1 MCNWILNPAVECRSR
16 STIALDKIQFFLV
29 HQMLRG
35 CSFDFAQKVN
45 VIMTYICENW
55 TFYWSYEKIKRILL
69 NYIHFQTGHII
80 KLFLWYLWR
89 CTVPVLWNWTN
100 STVLGHFVTRKFCL
114 HELWYLLSFRI
125 CPQACLTHRLWEI

>member
-55 TFYWSYEKIKRILL
+55 TFYWSYENIKIILL
-69 NYIHFQTGHII
+69 NYIHFQICYLI

-89 CTVPVLWNWTN
+89 CSCISMYHISSMECMYSFWLLLTDRIQASVD
-100 STVLGHFVTRKFCL
+100 SQFA
-114 HELWYLLSFRI
+114 YLCDIITSN
-125 CPQACLTHRLWEI
+125 AAK